1 MSNQLYFVPLYF
13 LSAMLSAN
21 FHNDLSHLHISKL
34 DLSWLKYS
42 RQKRKQNTITCFMPI
57 FGTLLFINHNTSA
70 NEYAK
75 GSSTKQKI
83 LIRHST
89 FLSKFMKYFV
99 VNKFYPSVFCENL
112 IKCTLKI
119 CSVFQQSPRE
129 TWTFVLIMLVLI
141 NRIF

>member
-21 FHNDLSHLHISKL
+21 FPTICLICISRNLIFHDLNILVKKENRIRLHALCLSLVLFFSLITIHRQMSMQKVLPLNKRYWL
-34 DLSWLKYS
+34 DTQGSNLNSWSILWWT
-42 RQKRKQNTITCFMPI
+42 N
-57 FGTLLFINHNTSA
+57 FIH
-70 NEYAK
+70 
-75 GSSTKQKI
+75 
-83 LIRHST
+83 
-89 FLSKFMKYFV
+89 
-99 VNKFYPSVFCENL
+99 PVFCENL